1 MGKEKNAWMGMQ
13 KKRWALMVLALFSL
27 STVMVFFMRT
37 AFDSCSASTST
48 GFGGGKVREPEIH
61 SDDRLRSVAPNPL
74 QFMKS
79 KLVLLVSHEL
89 SLSGNLSV
97 FHFFC
102 FSFRVGI
109 ERNKKS

>member
-1 MGKEKNAWMGMQ
+1 MTEKMGKEKNAWIGMQ

-37 AFDSCSASTST
+37 AFDSCSANNSTS
-48 GFGGGKVREPEIH
+48 FGGGKEREAEIR
-61 SDDRLRSVAPNPL
+61 SDDRLLSVAAPNPL

-89 SLSGNLSV
+89 SLSGTLSN
-97 FHFFC
+97 F
-102 FSFRVGI
+102 
-109 ERNKKS
+109 